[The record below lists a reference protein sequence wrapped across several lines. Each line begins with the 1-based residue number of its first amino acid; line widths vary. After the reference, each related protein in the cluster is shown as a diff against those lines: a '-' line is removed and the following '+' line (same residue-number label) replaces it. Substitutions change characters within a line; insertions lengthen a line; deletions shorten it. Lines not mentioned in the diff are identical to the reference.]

1 MEILITESQLRNL
14 LKEEYSEKIIEQLVA
29 KFMQEDPTEDED
41 VIRAYIKRF
50 DRIKGDSSILN
61 KDIFSYSLEKLRYV
75 LIDFFKDSKP
85 KSFKGDTDMDVV
97 YNRGNVKIYRADSRN
112 KCITYGKG
120 YSFCISSYSDTAS
133 YRKHIIRD
141 KGTPYFILNKN
152 YTNRSNN
159 GFFEKPEHMMVII
172 AHDGSGIHNDN
183 VGLIKF
189 KDNEEL
195 AAYKD
200 AFSLD
205 KFYSVTTAHNMGES
219 YFIKFDNIAKM
230 YPFLEG
236 LESVFE
242 IFPVSEKEDKHL
254 NFETLAKGEMQYF
267 NIKHQKLN
275 FVRDSCGGY
284 LPILRDYNDLRSGEV
299 KDRFLKG
306 EYVKYTLALKDIHG
320 TIISQ
325 HTGKDGKA
333 KCMKD
338 MENEIEKNTRKLEEL
353 MMIDDKSVQGG
364 KKRNSARMGMNPN
377 YYNILSCEWPN
388 EYISYL
394 KDIFSLGVKLFY
406 KKWAIDNG

>member
-1 MEILITESQLRNL
+1 MEILITESQLRRI
-14 LKEEYSEKIIEQLVA
+14 LKEEYSDKVIEQLVN
-29 KFMQEDPTEDED
+29 KFKREDPKEDEN

-50 DRIKGDSSILN
+50 DGVKGDSSILN

-75 LIDFFKDSKP
+75 LIDFFKENKP

-97 YNRGNVKIYRADSRN
+97 YNSDNVKIYRADSRN

-120 YSFCISSYSDTAS
+120 YSFCISSYSDIDS

-141 KGTPYFILNKN
+141 KGTPYFVLNKN
-152 YTNRSNN
+152 YSNRSNN
-159 GFFEKPEHMMVII
+159 GLFEEPEHMMVII
-172 AHDGSGIHNDN
+172 AHDGSGIHKDN

-195 AAYKD
+195 AAYRD
-200 AFSLD
+200 VFSLD
-205 KFYSVTTAHNMGES
+205 KFYSVTTANNLGET
-219 YFIKFDNIAKM
+219 YFINFDNIVSR

-236 LESVFE
+236 LEGVFNML
-242 IFPVSEKEDKHL
+242 PVSEKDVKHIE
-254 NFETLAKGEMQYF
+254 FEQFAKVEMQKII
-267 NIKHQKLN
+267 IKHKK
-275 FVRDSCGGY
+275 FAFRDSCGGY

-299 KDRFLKG
+299 KERFLKG
-306 EYVKYTLALKDIHG
+306 EYVKYTLALKDLHG

-338 MENEIEKNTRKLEEL
+338 MENEIEKNTQKLEEL
-353 MMIDDKSVQGG
+353 IMDNDKSVEGG
-364 KKRNSARMGMNPN
+364 KKRNDARVRMNPN
-377 YYNILSCEWPN
+377 YYDILSCEWPN

-406 KKWAIDNG
+406 NKWAIDNG

>member
-1 MEILITESQLRNL
+1 MEILITESQLRRI
-14 LKEEYSEKIIEQLVA
+14 LKEEYSDKVIEQLVN
-29 KFMQEDPTEDED
+29 KFKREDPKEDEN

-50 DRIKGDSSILN
+50 DKVKGDTSVLN

-75 LIDFFKDSKP
+75 LIDFFKENKP

-97 YNRGNVKIYRADSRN
+97 YNRDNVKIYRADNRN

-120 YSFCISSYSDTAS
+120 YSFCISSYSDTDS

-152 YTNRSNN
+152 YSNRSNN
-159 GFFEKPEHMMVII
+159 GLFEEPEHMMVII
-172 AHDGSGIHNDN
+172 AHDGSGIHKDN

-195 AAYKD
+195 AAYRD
-200 AFSLD
+200 VFSLD
-205 KFYSVTTAHNMGES
+205 KFYSVTTANNLGET
-219 YFIKFDNIAKM
+219 YFINFDNIVSR
-230 YPFLEG
+230 YPFLGG
-236 LESVFE
+236 LESVFKVL
-242 IFPVSEKEDKHL
+242 PVSEKEDKHL
-254 NFETLAKGEMQYF
+254 SFEKLAKVEMEYF
-267 NIKHQKLN
+267 IIKHKK
-275 FVRDSCGGY
+275 FAFKDSCGGY
-284 LPILRDYNDLRSGEV
+284 LPVLRDYNDLRSGEI
-299 KDRFLKG
+299 KERFLKG
-306 EYVKYTLALKDIHG
+306 EYVKYTLTLKDLHG

-338 MENEIEKNTRKLEEL
+338 MENEIEKNTQKLEEL
-353 MMIDDKSVQGG
+353 IMDDDKSVEGS
-364 KKRNSARMGMNPN
+364 KKRNDARVSMNPN

-406 KKWAIDNG
+406 NKWAIDNG